1 MLHSTIISQCSA
13 TRTMLLARF
22 YSTVS
27 IAVSLA
33 FHSAASVRSGKRTVL
48 YQVYQS
54 YADGL
59 TPLQSM
65 AASFGDAFGRS
76 WFGFPQTQI
85 QRGFVAACQMFA
97 EGRLQHRRPEFGIDS
112 VKIGNGVVPVTE
124 EKVRVTPFST
134 LLHFAKETPQPQPR
148 VLLVAP
154 MSGHFATL
162 LRNTVRTMLPE
173 HDVYLTDWHNARDVA
188 LSAGDFDFD
197 DFIDHV
203 IQCLEVMG
211 PGSHVVAVCQP
222 VVAVLAAVAL
232 MAQSGHPCQPRSMT
246 LMAGPIDTRIKP
258 TKVDDLAME
267 HPIEWFEAN
276 LISRVPAQHAGAYR
290 RVYPGFLQIA
300 AFMAMNLERHINAF
314 ARQFENI
321 VEEDEKS
328 VGAHRAFYE
337 EYFAV
342 MDLPASFYLQTV
354 NRIFQKHE
362 LARGVLISRDRK
374 VEPAAIRRTALLT
387 VEGENDDICSIGQTL
402 AAQELCKSILPIR
415 RNHHLQTGVGH
426 YGVFS
431 GRRWATEI
439 YPRVRQMIQSNN

>member
-1 MLHSTIISQCSA
+1 
-13 TRTMLLARF
+13 
-22 YSTVS
+22 
-27 IAVSLA
+27 
-33 FHSAASVRSGKRTVL
+33 VL
-48 YQVYQS
+48 YQFYQS

-59 TPLQSM
+59 APLQSM
-65 AASFGDAFGRS
+65 AAAMGDLFGRT
-76 WFGFPQTQI
+76 WLGLPQTVF
-85 QRGFVAACQMFA
+85 QRGFVATCQMFA
-97 EGRLQHRRPEFGIDS
+97 EGRLQHRRPAFGIDS
-112 VKIGNGVVPVTE
+112 VTIGNGTVPVTE
-124 EKVRVTPFST
+124 ENVRVTPFAT

-173 HDVYLTDWHNARDVA
+173 HDVYITDWHNARDVP

-197 DFIDHV
+197 DFIEHV
-203 IQCLEVMG
+203 IQCLEVLG
-211 PGSHVVAVCQP
+211 PGAHVVAVCQP

-232 MAQSGHPCQPRSMT
+232 MAQSGNPCQPRSMT

-276 LISRVPAQHAGAYR
+276 LISRVPAIHAGAYR

-300 AFMAMNLERHINAF
+300 AFMAMNLERHIRAF
-314 ARQFENI
+314 ARQFESL
-321 VEEDEKS
+321 VDEDEKG
-328 VGAHRAFYE
+328 VAAHRAFYE

-362 LARGVLISRDRK
+362 LARGVLVSRGRK

-402 AAQELCKSILPIR
+402 AAQELCKSILPMR

-431 GRRWATEI
+431 GRRWAAEI
-439 YPRVRQMIQSNN
+439 YPRVRDMIWANN

>member
-1 MLHSTIISQCSA
+1 MLYQIYQT
-13 TRTMLLARF
+13 
-22 YSTVS
+22 YED
-27 IAVSLA
+27 SLA
-33 FHSAASVRSGKRTVL
+33 
-48 YQVYQS
+48 
-54 YADGL
+54 
-59 TPLQSM
+59 PLQSM
-65 AASFGDAFGRS
+65 AASFGDVFGRS
-76 WFGFPQTQI
+76 WFGFPQTQM
-85 QRGFVAACQMFA
+85 QRGFAAACQMFA
-97 EGRLQHRRPEFGIDS
+97 EGRLQHSRPAFGIDS
-112 VKIGNGVVPVTE
+112 VTIGNTAVPVTE
-124 EKVRVTPFST
+124 ENIRVTPFST
-134 LLHFAKETPQPQPR
+134 LLHFAKATPQPQPR

-162 LRNTVRTMLPE
+162 LRHTVRTMLPE
-173 HDVYLTDWHNARDVA
+173 HDIYITDWHNARDVP

-203 IQCLEVMG
+203 IQCLEVLG
-211 PGSHVVAVCQP
+211 PNSHIVAVCQP

-232 MAQSGHPCQPRSMT
+232 MAQAGNPCQPRSMT

-267 HPIEWFEAN
+267 HSIEWFEAN
-276 LISRVPAQHAGAYR
+276 LISRVPACHTGAR
-290 RVYPGFLQIA
+290 RQVYPGFLQIA
-300 AFMAMNLERHINAF
+300 AFMSMNLERHLRAF
-314 ARQFENI
+314 VRQFENL
-321 VEEDEKS
+321 VDDDEKG
-328 VGAHRAFYE
+328 VAAHKAFYE

-362 LARGVLISRDRK
+362 LARGVLVSRGRK
-374 VEPAAIRRTALLT
+374 IEPAAIRRTALLT

-402 AAQELCKSILPIR
+402 AAQDLCKSIPMVR

-431 GRRWATEI
+431 GRRWATEV

>member
-1 MLHSTIISQCSA
+1 
-13 TRTMLLARF
+13 
-22 YSTVS
+22 
-27 IAVSLA
+27 
-33 FHSAASVRSGKRTVL
+33 VL
-48 YQVYQS
+48 YQFYQN

-59 TPLQSM
+59 APLQSM
-65 AASFGDAFGRS
+65 AASFGDMFGRP
-76 WFGFPQTQI
+76 WFGLPQTQF
-85 QRGFVAACQMFA
+85 QRGFAAACQMFA
-97 EGRLQHRRPEFGIDS
+97 EGRLSHHRPPFGIDQ
-112 VKIGNGVVPVTE
+112 VKIGNGTVPVIE
-124 EKVRVTPFST
+124 EKIRVTPFST
-134 LLHFAKETPQPQPR
+134 LLRFAKETPQPQPR

-162 LRNTVRTMLPE
+162 LRHTVRVMLPE
-173 HDVYLTDWHNARDVA
+173 HDVYITDWHNARDVA
-188 LSAGDFDFD
+188 LSAGEFDFD
-197 DFIDHV
+197 DFIDHI

-222 VVAVLAAVAL
+222 VVAALAAVSL
-232 MAQSGHPCQPRSMT
+232 MAQTGHPCQPRSMT

-267 HPIEWFEAN
+267 HPIAWFEAN
-276 LISRVPAQHAGAYR
+276 LISRVPMQHAGAYR
-290 RVYPGFLQIA
+290 RVYPGFLQLT
-300 AFMAMNLERHINAF
+300 AFMAMNLERHIRAF
-314 ARQFENI
+314 AQQYENL
-321 VEEDEKS
+321 VDEDDKKT
-328 VGAHRAFYE
+328 ATHRAFYE

-354 NRIFQKHE
+354 ERIFQNHE
-362 LARGVLISRDRK
+362 LARGALVSRGRK
-374 VEPAAIRRTALLT
+374 IEPAAIRRTALLT

-439 YPRVRQMIQSNN
+439 YPRVRQIIQSNN

>member
-1 MLHSTIISQCSA
+1 
-13 TRTMLLARF
+13 
-22 YSTVS
+22 
-27 IAVSLA
+27 
-33 FHSAASVRSGKRTVL
+33 VL
-48 YQVYQS
+48 YQIYQS

-59 TPLQSM
+59 APLQSM
-65 AASFGDAFGRS
+65 AATWGDVFGRP
-76 WFGFPQTQI
+76 WLGLPENGF
-85 QRGFVAACQMFA
+85 QRGFAATCQIFA
-97 EGRLQHRRPEFGIDS
+97 EGRLYHTRPEFGIES
-112 VKIGNGVVPVTE
+112 VPIGNGTVPVTE
-124 EKVRVTPFST
+124 EKIRVTPFST
-134 LLHFAKETPQPQPR
+134 LLHFKKETPQPQPR

-154 MSGHFATL
+154 MSGHFSTL
-162 LRNTVRTMLPE
+162 LRHTVRTMLPE
-173 HDVYLTDWHNARDVA
+173 HDIYLTDWHNARDVP

-197 DFIDHV
+197 DFIEHV

-232 MAQSGHPCQPRSMT
+232 MAQSGNPCQPRSMT

-290 RVYPGFLQIA
+290 RVYPGFLQIS
-300 AFMAMNLERHINAF
+300 AFMAMNLERHLRAF
-314 ARQFENI
+314 ARHFEHL
-321 VEEDEKS
+321 VEEDET
-328 VGAHRAFYE
+328 GIAAHRAFYE

-362 LARGVLISRDRK
+362 LARGVLISRGRK

-387 VEGENDDICSIGQTL
+387 VEGELDDISAPGQTY
-402 AAQELCKSILPIR
+402 AAQALCSSLTDAQR
-415 RNHHLQTGVGH
+415 DHLLQPGVGH
-426 YGVFS
+426 YGIFN
-431 GRRWATEI
+431 GRRWREAI
-439 YPRVRQMIQSNN
+439 LPRIASFVRAHG